1 MQKRKLQVFV
11 SSTFKDLI
19 EERQISVQAILEAGH
34 IPAGMELFTAGDES
48 QLKIIKRW
56 IEESDVYMLLLGGRY
71 GSVEPKS
78 GKSYTQLEYE
88 YAVKLKKPLFSL
100 VISRDGLKDKIK
112 KEALKDNP
120 IEVSEVDN
128 VDKFKKFQ
136 NFVGGHNKLIAPWT
150 EYKDIT
156 ISVFKCLTD
165 IEWRHKDSLKG
176 WVKADDTDYSSIS
189 EELARLSKENSEL
202 KSQLKELNKLDVING
217 ISIIE
222 WTNILRERKVGLK
235 VEYYSWNINKIFHA
249 QSFLELFMAI
259 GTGNEFLE
267 SSNYLSEVKILKN
280 YNLMSNEGILTE
292 NGSKLFIQIEKMK
305 LDWQSKHTQEGKRNI
320 WENTYRA

>member
-11 SSTFKDLI
+11 SSTFIDLI
-19 EERQISVQAILEAGH
+19 EERQTAVQAILEAGH
-34 IPAGMELFTAGDES
+34 IPAGMELFIAGDES
-48 QLKIIKRW
+48 QWDIIKEW
-56 IEESDVYMLLLGGRY
+56 IDESDVYMLIIGGRY
-71 GSVEPKS
+71 GSIEPKS
-78 GKSYTQLEYE
+78 GKSYTHLEYE
-88 YAVKLKKPLFSL
+88 YALSVSKPHFVIIIDDETTQNKAKKYGGKITDFFDNSPDLKELKNSIMKGKLVSICENL
-100 VISRDGLKDKIK
+100 DKMESSIHK
-112 KEALKDNP
+112 S
-120 IEVSEVDN
+120 I
-128 VDKFKKFQ
+128 
-136 NFVGGHNKLIAPWT
+136 NKLSQR
-150 EYKDIT
+150 DN
-156 ISVFKCLTD
+156 
-165 IEWRHKDSLKG
+165 LKG

-235 VEYYSWNINKIFHA
+235 VEYYSWNINKTFHA

-305 LDWQSKHTQEGKRNI
+305 LDWQSKPTQEGKRNI
-320 WENTYRA
+320 WENTYRV